1 MKLLIV
7 SGISGAGKS
16 ETIKILEDAGY
27 FVVDNLPITLI
38 NKFLELSMKNSSYD
52 KIAVVI
58 DVRGRK
64 YFDNIETMLEKIRI
78 NDVSYKLLF
87 LDASDEIIISRF
99 KETRRK
105 HPLGDNETIAEDI
118 SKEREYLSFLK
129 EKADIIIDTTE
140 ISSKELREK
149 ILIKIDEKDALVDM
163 AVVISSFGYKYG
175 MIKDA
180 DVVFDVRFLPNP
192 FYVDNLKKKTGL
204 DKKVESYVM
213 MWPNTKRFV
222 EKFEN
227 LISFVL
233 PLYVKEGKKQLHIAF
248 GCTGG
253 KHRSVTL
260 AEHLSDFLKKDGYR
274 VYTKHRDIE
283 KRQDEQ
289 Q

>member
-118 SKEREYLSFLK
+118 SKEREYLDFLK

-140 ISSKELREK
+140 ISAKELREK

>member
-27 FVVDNLPITLI
+27 FVVDNLPVTLI

-118 SKEREYLSFLK
+118 SKEREYLDFLK

-140 ISSKELREK
+140 ISAKELREK

>member
-27 FVVDNLPITLI
+27 FVVDNLPVTLI